1 MHSDSVSIFLSEAM
15 ENMHTVWKTILW
27 ITQGSGVAGMAVEK
41 VPENLGQF
49 YKETFWQTWDQK

>member
-49 YKETFWQTWDQK
+49 YKETFWQT